1 MTKEEVKELWGLAK
15 LMPRGPY
22 IFSRR
27 NNDICSIPT
36 ESRSQ
41 LILPEVYDFTKGDYF
56 AKLSPEKVMWM
67 LDKVEKYH
75 ELTEDDLK

>member
-1 MTKEEVKELWGLAK
+1 MTKEEVKELMQLAR

-22 IFSRR
+22 AFSRR
-27 NNDICSIPT
+27 NNDIFSMPS

-41 LILPEVYDFTKGDYF
+41 VIIPEVYDFTKGDYF

-67 LDKVEKYH
+67 LDKVEKYY
-75 ELTEDDLK
+75 EMIEDDLK